1 MLSLLKA
8 DFFRIYKGK
17 LARIGLI
24 VAVVLPILMVLMYYG
39 VEQLNDVL
47 TEEDTMGLEL
57 FGATTLIKSS
67 FSLGYNIGLV
77 ITIFSTIFVS
87 LDISSGTLRNKL
99 IAGHSRTAIYCSHLI
114 TTMIYNVVMIIIYS
128 SITTVFSLIM
138 FKGAGHLSAE
148 EIKSL
153 IYTAIIGIFAYIF
166 IATVTTLLSL
176 ILGSVAPAIIITT
189 VYTIGISLVT
199 TVLLLLDYSKFEH
212 VVYMI
217 PLFVNSQ
224 TIALMGVN
232 NTMFIEGMISY
243 FIFGGLNIFLGL
255 WEFNRKDLK

>member
-24 VAVVLPILMVLMYYG
+24 VATVLPILMVLMYYG
-39 VEQLNDVL
+39 VNELNAAL
-47 TEEDTMGLEL
+47 TEEDMMGMDL
-57 FGATTLIKSS
+57 FGATTLIKTA

-77 ITIFSTIFVS
+77 IIIFSTIFVS
-87 LDISSGTLRNKL
+87 LDMSSGTLRNKL
-99 IAGHSRTAIYCSHLI
+99 ISGHSRTSIYCSHLI
-114 TTMIYNVVMIIIYS
+114 TTMIYNVVMIVIYA
-128 SITTVFSLIM
+128 SITTIFSFIVFKNGRDLP
-138 FKGAGHLSAE
+138 AE

-153 IYTAIIGIFAYIF
+153 IYTVIIGIFAYVF

-176 ILGSVAPAIIITT
+176 VIGSVAPSIIITT

-199 TVLLLLDYSKFEH
+199 TVLLMINYSKFEH
-212 VVYMI
+212 IVYMI

-224 TIALMGVN
+224 AIAITGIN
-232 NTMFIEGMISY
+232 DTMFIEGMISY
-243 FIFGGLNIFLGL
+243 LIFGGLNVFLGL
-255 WEFNRKDLK
+255 LEFNRKDLK